1 MESAGAVDFKQVLQP
16 EGTKTVGGSPKSS
29 ERMAREEELKKACA
43 DFESIFIYNMLQ
55 KMRGSV
61 PKSGLLK
68 EMEGKSTY
76 NSIVDQKVSE
86 NIAASGGMG
95 LQKMLFDQI
104 IATDKN
110 FDGGN

>member
-1 MESAGAVDFKQVLQP
+1 MGEGVPDLKDVLIP
-16 EGTKTVGGSPKSS
+16 GNIKTADVSKAMQ
-29 ERMAREEELKKACA
+29 ERAAKEAELKKVCA

-55 KMRGSV
+55 KMRSAG

-76 NSIVDQKVSE
+76 NSLIDQKVAEDLSRR
-86 NIAASGGMG
+86 GGVG

-104 IATDKN
+104 IATDENFQKKN
-110 FDGGN
+110 